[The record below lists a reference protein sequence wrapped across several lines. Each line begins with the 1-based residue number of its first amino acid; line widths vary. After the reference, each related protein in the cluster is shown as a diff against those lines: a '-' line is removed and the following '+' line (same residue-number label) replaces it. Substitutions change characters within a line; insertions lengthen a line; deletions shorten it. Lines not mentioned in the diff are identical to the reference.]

1 MDKLLEKIWDF
12 VAKDRS
18 LTLQSRMFRLLCLS
32 AAVICLGLCL
42 PSNLLEPEL
51 PLSVDVCTF
60 LAGILGLFCYIKAL
74 RGREYT
80 LFFLVVLIL
89 LIDIIWVRN
98 GGSQGSNTYYFLAI
112 IVYPMSIWRGRK
124 RWCFAGLIALNICGL
139 FALEFY
145 FPGLVFRFSNRAE
158 IFLDI
163 LTGVLSAL
171 AGVALVTWAVV
182 TNYDWEQSRLSL
194 VARELGA
201 SEENYRSL
209 VETATCLILRLDA
222 DGRIIFINRFA
233 ENLLGFGRGELTGRP
248 ALGTIVPKTSSAGE
262 NLSAR
267 FTDLLREPERFA
279 VNENEVHSRDGRLV
293 WVRWGNVPIRDEAG
307 RLREILC
314 VGIDLT
320 EQKRAED
327 TLRETNRNL
336 EQATARAELANAAKS
351 DFLANMSHEIRTPM
365 NGILGMANLLLDS
378 RLDVHQQEFTQYII
392 QSSENL
398 LNIINDLL
406 DLSKIE
412 YNQMALEMAPF
423 NLRDLVDDI
432 LGLLAPRAQAKGVEL
447 NAILPAGLP
456 VELTGDPVR
465 VRQIL
470 MNLLGNS
477 IKFTEAGEVTLRVE
491 CLTAGAEL
499 ARLRFHV
506 SDTGIGIAD
515 EMRERLFL
523 PFSQGDASTTRRYGG
538 TGLGLAICKRL
549 VSLMNGD
556 IGVDSQPGKGSHF
569 WFEIELSRRHQPNL
583 LETVGGRELAKVR
596 VLVADQHAA
605 TRESILAMVQNWTT
619 HHYEAARGAS
629 ALEMLSRL
637 PADGVPVVLIAGQ
650 LPDMSGE
657 ELCNRAAVRRRQLHT
672 LLIRA
677 MEDRT
682 GTLPANVNGL
692 IYKPVRQSSLFNT
705 LQTALTASR
714 PPANSP
720 VPAEVPVQP
729 ALALPPDNRLGRLK
743 LLVVEDNAIN
753 RRLIELMLT
762 KLGCRPDMVVNGR
775 EAVDY
780 WRARRPD
787 VILMDCQLPVLDGYE
802 ATREIRLLEAAEPAG
817 TRPVYIIAVTANAMK
832 GDREKC
838 LAVGMDE
845 CLSKPV
851 RPGELTAFLTAAADQ
866 IHPPT
871 SRAQL

>member
-18 LTLQSRMFRLLCLS
+18 LTLQSRLFRLLCLS

-42 PSNLLEPEL
+42 PTNLLEPDL
-51 PLSVDVCTF
+51 PLSVDVCTG
-60 LAGILGLFCYIKAL
+60 LAGILGIFCYVNAL
-74 RGREYT
+74 RDREYT
-80 LFFLVVLIL
+80 LFFLLVLIL
-89 LIDIIWVRN
+89 LVDIIWVRN
-98 GGSQGSNTYYFLAI
+98 GGSIGSNTYYFLAI

-124 RWCFAGLIALNICGL
+124 RWCFAGVIALNICAL
-139 FALEFY
+139 FALEYY
-145 FPGLVFRFSNRAE
+145 FPGLVFRFSSPLE
-158 IFLDI
+158 IMLDE

-171 AGVALVTWAVV
+171 AAVALVTWAVV
-182 TNYDWEQSRLSL
+182 TNYDWERAHLSR
-194 VARELGA
+194 VARELGT

-222 DGRIIFINRFA
+222 AGRIIFINRFA
-233 ENLLGFGRGELTGRP
+233 EDLLGFRRGELIGRL
-248 ALGTIVPKTSSAGE
+248 ALGAIVPETSSAGE
-262 NLSAR
+262 KFAAR
-267 FTDLLREPERFA
+267 FAELLREPERFA
-279 VNENEVHSRDGRLV
+279 VNENEVHSRDGRMV
-293 WVRWGNVPIRDEAG
+293 WVRWGNVPIRDTAG

-320 EQKRAED
+320 EQKQAEEI
-327 TLRETNRNL
+327 LRETNRNL
-336 EQATARAELANAAKS
+336 EQATARAELANVAKS

-378 RLDVHQQEFTQYII
+378 RLDPHQQEFTQYII

-423 NLRDLVDDI
+423 NLRSLVEDI

-470 MNLLGNS
+470 LNLLGNS

-491 CLTAGAEL
+491 CLL
-499 ARLRFHV
+499 AVPEQVRLRFHV
-506 SDTGIGIAD
+506 SDTGIGIAA
-515 EMRERLFL
+515 EVRERLFK

-538 TGLGLAICKRL
+538 TGLGLVISKRL

-556 IGVDSQPGKGSHF
+556 IGVESQPGKGSHF
-569 WFEIELSRRHQPNL
+569 WFEIDLSRRQQPAL

-596 VLVADQHAA
+596 VLVADQHEA
-605 TRESILAMVQNWTT
+605 TRESILAMVQNWTP

-629 ALEMLSRL
+629 ALELLSRL

-650 LPDMSGE
+650 LPDMKGE
-657 ELCNRAAVRRRQLHT
+657 ELCHLAAVRNRQLHT

-677 MEDRT
+677 MEDRA
-682 GTLPANVNGL
+682 GVLPANVNGL
-692 IYKPVRQSSLFNT
+692 IYKPVRQSNLYNL
-705 LQTALTASR
+705 LQSAL
-714 PPANSP
+714 ANSRSPAIAP
-720 VPAEVPVQP
+720 VPAEVVVHP
-729 ALALPPDNRLGRLK
+729 ALTPPSENRLGSLK

-753 RRLIELMLT
+753 RRLIELMLN
-762 KLGCRPDMVVNGR
+762 KLGCKPDMVVDGR
-775 EAVDY
+775 EAVDF
-780 WRARRPD
+780 WRAHRPA

-851 RPGELTAFLTAAADQ
+851 RPGELNSFLRAAADR
-866 IHPPT
+866 INPPI
-871 SRAQL
+871 S

>member
-18 LTLQSRMFRLLCLS
+18 LTLQSRLFRLLCIS

-42 PSNLLEPEL
+42 PSNLLESDL
-51 PLSVDVCTF
+51 PLSVDLCTV

-80 LFFLVVLIL
+80 RFFLLVLIL
-89 LIDIIWVRN
+89 LVDIIWVRN
-98 GGSQGSNTYYFLAI
+98 GGTEGSNTYYFLAI
-112 IVYPMSIWRGRK
+112 IVYPVSIWRGRK
-124 RWCFAGLIALNICGL
+124 RWGFAGLIALNLCAL
-139 FALEFY
+139 FALEYY
-145 FPGLVFRFSNRAE
+145 FPDLIFRFSNRAE
-158 IFLDI
+158 TFLDV

-171 AGVALVTWAVV
+171 AGVAVVTWAVV
-182 TNYDWEQSRLSL
+182 TNYDWEQSRLTL
-194 VARELGA
+194 VARELGT

-222 DGRIIFINRFA
+222 AGRIVFINRFA
-233 ENLLGFGRGELTGRP
+233 ENLLGFGRGELAGRP
-248 ALGTIVPKTSSAGE
+248 ALGTIVPETSSAGE
-262 NLSAR
+262 NLAAR
-267 FTDLLREPERFA
+267 FAELLREPERFA

-327 TLRETNRNL
+327 KLRETNRNL

-378 RLDVHQQEFTQYII
+378 RLDTHQQEFTQYII

-432 LGLLAPRAQAKGVEL
+432 LGLLAPRAQVKGVEL
-447 NAILPAGLP
+447 NAILPHGLP

-491 CLTAGAEL
+491 CLTAGPEQV
-499 ARLRFHV
+499 RLKFHV
-506 SDTGIGIAD
+506 SDTGIGIAA
-515 EMRERLFL
+515 EMRDRLFK
-523 PFSQGDASTTRRYGG
+523 PFSQGDTSTTRRYGG
-538 TGLGLAICKRL
+538 TGLGLAISKRL
-549 VSLMNGD
+549 VGLMNGD
-556 IGVDSQPGKGSHF
+556 IGLDSQPGTGSHF
-569 WFEIELSRRHQPNL
+569 WFEIDLSRRLAPVPA
-583 LETVGGRELAKVR
+583 ETARGREVAKVR

-605 TRESILAMVQNWTT
+605 TRESILAMVQSWTS

-629 ALEMLSRL
+629 ALELVSRL

-657 ELCNRAAVRRRQLHT
+657 ELCSRAAARHRQVHALLIRSLDDRAAV
-672 LLIRA
+672 
-677 MEDRT
+677 
-682 GTLPANVNGL
+682 LPPNVNGL
-692 IYKPVRQSSLFNT
+692 IYKPVRQSNLFNA
-705 LQTALTASR
+705 LQSALTTSR
-714 PPANSP
+714 PPAITP
-720 VPAEVPVQP
+720 VPAVPGAPPVP
-729 ALALPPDNRLGRLK
+729 ASPADHRMSRLK

-775 EAVDY
+775 EAVDF

-817 TRPVYIIAVTANAMK
+817 VRPVYIIAVTANAMK

-845 CLSKPV
+845 CLSKPI
-851 RPGELTAFLTAAADQ
+851 RAGELTAFLTAAADQ
-866 IHPPT
+866 IHLPT
-871 SRAQL
+871 PGAQL

>member
-1 MDKLLEKIWDF
+1 
-12 VAKDRS
+12 
-18 LTLQSRMFRLLCLS
+18 MFRLLCLS

-42 PSNLLEPEL
+42 PSNLLEPDL
-51 PLSVDVCTF
+51 PLSVDVCTT
-60 LAGILGLFCYIKAL
+60 LAGILGIFCYLKAL

-80 LFFLVVLIL
+80 LFFLLVLIL
-89 LIDIIWVRN
+89 LVDVIWVRN

-112 IVYPMSIWRGRK
+112 VVYPVSIWRGRK
-124 RWCFAGLIALNICGL
+124 RWCFTSLIALNICLL
-139 FALEFY
+139 FALEY
-145 FPGLVFRFSNRAE
+145 RWPGLVFRFSNPLE
-158 IFLDI
+158 ILLDT

-171 AGVALVTWAVV
+171 AAVALVTWAVV
-182 TNYDWEQSRLSL
+182 TNYDWEQARLSL
-194 VARELGA
+194 VARELGT

-209 VETATCLILRLDA
+209 VETATCLILRLDK

-233 ENLLGFGRGELTGRP
+233 ENLLGYARGELVGRL
-248 ALGTIVPKTSSAGE
+248 ALGTIVPETSSTGV
-262 NLSAR
+262 R
-267 FTDLLREPERFA
+267 FDTRFAELLREPERFA
-279 VNENEVHSRDGRLV
+279 VNENEVHCRDGKLV
-293 WVRWGNVPIRDEAG
+293 WVRWGNVPIRDAGG

-320 EQKRAED
+320 EQKQAEE

-378 RLDVHQQEFTQYII
+378 RQDPHQKEFTQYII

-423 NLRDLVDDI
+423 NLRNLVDDI

-470 MNLLGNS
+470 LNLLGNS

-491 CLTAGAEL
+491 CLTTGADPV
-499 ARLRFHV
+499 RLRFHV
-506 SDTGIGIAD
+506 SDTGIGIAP
-515 EMRERLFL
+515 EVQARLFL
-523 PFSQGDASTTRRYGG
+523 PFSQGDTSTTRRYGG

-549 VSLMNGD
+549 VGLMNGD

-569 WFEIELSRRHQPNL
+569 WFEIDLSRQQQL
-583 LETVGGRELAKVR
+583 VLVAAAGGGELAKVR
-596 VLVADQHAA
+596 VVVADQHAA
-605 TRESILAMVQNWTT
+605 TRESILAMVESWTP

-629 ALEMLSRL
+629 ALEVLSRL
-637 PADGVPVVLIAGQ
+637 PAEGGPVVLIAGQ
-650 LPDMSGE
+650 LTDMSGE
-657 ELCNRAAVRRRQLHT
+657 ELCNRAVARHRQLQT

-682 GTLPANVNGL
+682 EIVPVNVNGL
-692 IYKPVRQSSLFNT
+692 IYKPVRQSNLCNA
-705 LQTALTASR
+705 LQSALATRR
-714 PPANSP
+714 PPALPP
-720 VPAEVPVQP
+720 VRVEAVVQP
-729 ALALPPDNRLGRLK
+729 TLALPVDHALSRLQ

-762 KLGCRPDMVVNGR
+762 KLGCQPEMVVNGR

-780 WRARRPD
+780 WRERRPD

-817 TRPVYIIAVTANAMK
+817 RRPVYIIAVTANAMK

-851 RPGELTAFLTAAADQ
+851 RAGELNAFLMAAANQ
-866 IHPPT
+866 IQPPI
-871 SRAQL
+871 S

>member
-18 LTLQSRMFRLLCLS
+18 LTLPSRLFRLLCLS
-32 AAVICLGLCL
+32 AAVVSLIFAL
-42 PSNLLEPEL
+42 PANLLEPGMPL
-51 PLSVDVCTF
+51 PVVVCTA
-60 LAGILGLFCYIKAL
+60 LAGGLGIFCYHQAL

-80 LFFLVVLIL
+80 RFFLLMLVLL
-89 LIDIIWVRN
+89 LDIIWVRDGGI
-98 GGSQGSNTYYFLAI
+98 GGSNNYYFLAI
-112 IVYPMSIWRGRK
+112 IVYPVAIWRGGK
-124 RWCFAGLIALNICGL
+124 RWSFSGLVALNICAL
-139 FALEFY
+139 FALEY
-145 FPGLVFRFSNRAE
+145 WFPDQIFRFSNRAE
-158 IFLDI
+158 IFIDD
-163 LTGVLSAL
+163 LTGVLAAL

-182 TNYDWEQSRLSL
+182 TNYDWEQARLSL

-222 DGRIIFINRFA
+222 TGRIIFINRFA
-233 ENLLGFGRGELTGRP
+233 ENLLGYPRGELVGKN
-248 ALGTIVPKTSSAGE
+248 ALGTIVPEISSAGE
-262 NLSAR
+262 NLGAR
-267 FTDLLREPERFA
+267 FAELLREPERFA
-279 VNENEVHSRDGRLV
+279 VNENEVHSRDRRLV
-293 WVRWGNVPIRDEAG
+293 WVRWGNVPIRDG
-307 RLREILC
+307 GGQLREILC

-320 EQKRAED
+320 EQKQAED
-327 TLRETNRNL
+327 KLRETNRNL

-378 RLDVHQQEFTQYII
+378 RLDTHQQEFTQYII

-423 NLRDLVDDI
+423 NLREMVDDI

-491 CLTAGAEL
+491 CLATGA
-499 ARLRFHV
+499 AQVRLKFHV
-506 SDTGIGIAD
+506 SDTGIGIPD
-515 EMRERLFL
+515 GMRERLFK
-523 PFSQGDASTTRRYGG
+523 PFSQGDTSTTRRYGG
-538 TGLGLAICKRL
+538 TGLGLAISKRL
-549 VSLMNGD
+549 VGLMNGD

-569 WFEIELSRRHQPNL
+569 WFEIDLRHRQEPVPA
-583 LETVGGRELAKVR
+583 ETVRGREVAQTR
-596 VLVADQHAA
+596 VVVADQHAA
-605 TRESILAMVQNWTT
+605 TRESILAMVQSWTP
-619 HHYEAARGAS
+619 HHYEATKGAS
-629 ALEMLSRL
+629 ALELLSRL
-637 PADGVPVVLIAGQ
+637 PADGAPVVLIAGQ

-657 ELCNRAAVRRRQLHT
+657 ELCSRAAARHRQLRA
-672 LLIRA
+672 LLIRSL
-677 MEDRT
+677 EDRE
-682 GTLPANVNGL
+682 GILPPNVQG
-692 IYKPVRQSSLFNT
+692 IIFKPVRQSNLFNA
-705 LQTALTASR
+705 LQAALTIRRS
-714 PPANSP
+714 PAISTM
-720 VPAEVPVQP
+720 PAAAVAP
-729 ALALPPDNRLGRLK
+729 AAPLAAADGRLGRLK
-743 LLVVEDNAIN
+743 LLVVEDNSIN

-762 KLGCRPDMVVNGR
+762 KLGCRPDIVVNGR

-780 WRARRPD
+780 WRAHRPD

-802 ATREIRLLEAAEPAG
+802 ATREIRLLEAGDPAG
-817 TRPVYIIAVTANAMK
+817 KRPVYIIAVTANAMK

-838 LAVGMDE
+838 LSAGMDE
-845 CLSKPV
+845 CLSKPI
-851 RPGELTAFLTAAADQ
+851 RPGELNAFLTAAADQ
-866 IHPPT
+866 IQPAMPATHP
-871 SRAQL
+871 